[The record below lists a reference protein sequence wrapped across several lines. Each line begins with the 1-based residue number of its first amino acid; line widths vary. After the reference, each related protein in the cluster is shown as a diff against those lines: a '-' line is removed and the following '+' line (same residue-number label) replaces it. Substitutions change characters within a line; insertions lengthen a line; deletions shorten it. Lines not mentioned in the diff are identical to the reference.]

1 MLLLINEEKLLAV
14 DLKAVNIYNINISLF
29 DKNAILYLSLGI
41 DSAKNA
47 KRFYIYL
54 CSWLWLCLH
63 ARLSLHFFK

>member
-1 MLLLINEEKLLAV
+1 MLLLINEEKLLGV

-54 CSWLWLCLH
+54 CS
-63 ARLSLHFFK
+63 